1 MKDWNIDLS
10 NHSLSVNGEQLAAP
24 EVEFGSGPVPK
35 SADWSRAT
43 KDARLI
49 EGKDLLNWILVYTS
63 RDKNNAYDLVNN
75 VKKVGEP
82 IGMRVRDPIF
92 IALRSDHLEDYKE
105 EIRRNIT
112 KDTQMVVCIIPTT
125 KKDRYDAI
133 KLLCCKEIGI
143 PSQCV
148 VGKTLSKK
156 QNQLS
161 VCSKIIQQ
169 INCKLGGQLWRVRN
183 TPPKSMVIGI
193 DVNHDNS
200 RKQGRRSV
208 AGFCASTN
216 DSFTKYYSDTS
227 FQAVGQELVDGLKSF
242 MSKALEEYNKI
253 NLTLPHWIFI
263 YRDGVGDGMLP
274 AVVCRKYKIN
284 NYNND
289 Y

>member
-1 MKDWNIDLS
+1 M
-10 NHSLSVNGEQLAAP
+10 G
-24 EVEFGSGPVPK
+24 
-35 SADWSRAT
+35 
-43 KDARLI
+43 
-49 EGKDLLNWILVYTS
+49 
-63 RDKNNAYDLVNN
+63 
-75 VKKVGEP
+75 
-82 IGMRVRDPIF
+82 
-92 IALRSDHLEDYKE
+92 
-105 EIRRNIT
+105 
-112 KDTQMVVCIIPTT
+112 
-125 KKDRYDAI
+125 
-133 KLLCCKEIGI
+133 
-143 PSQCV
+143 QCV

-274 AVVCRKYKIN
+274 AVLEHEVKQITAVCDLIYKQTPIQPKYCFVVVKKNIKTRLFAKYESRFEN
-284 NYNND
+284 PPAGTVLSEKAVTGDKDFFLISQSVRQGTVSPAHYQV
-289 Y
+289 